1 MGGCYFQKFMVVMEA
16 EKNMRNPMSAII
28 NAYDIVTRANNDKF
42 HSASNSQRFN
52 YLTLNVQLTCT
63 QQVDSRTQAAT

>member
-1 MGGCYFQKFMVVMEA
+1 MVVMEA

-52 YLTLNVQLTCT
+52 YLTLNV
-63 QQVDSRTQAAT
+63 